1 MLRFL
6 AAVVLRLLANAAGL
20 AIAAWLLD
28 GFSVTTA
35 AFVGVVIL
43 FTLIE
48 VVLDPL
54 VLKISLQ
61 YAPVLRGGVALV
73 TTLVGLIVVVLVS
86 DGLPINGLTAWVVGT
101 LIVWLG
107 GVLAALL
114 LPLFLFKSVR
124 EQRKQG
130 G

>member
-6 AAVVLRLLANAAGL
+6 ASVVLHLLANAVGVAL
-20 AIAAWLLD
+20 AAWLLD
-28 GFSVTTA
+28 GFSVTAA

-73 TTLVGLIVVVLVS
+73 STLVGLIITTIIS
-86 DGLPINGLTAWVVGT
+86 DGLTINGATAWVVGT

-114 LPLFLFKSVR
+114 LPLFIFKSVR
-124 EQRKQG
+124 EERKQG
-130 G
+130 

>member
-1 MLRFL
+1 VLRFL
-6 AAVVLRLLANAAGL
+6 ASVVLHLLANAVGVAL
-20 AIAAWLLD
+20 AAWLLD

-35 AFVGVVIL
+35 AFVWVVIL
-43 FTLIE
+43 FTVIE

-61 YAPVLRGGVALV
+61 YAPALRGGVALV
-73 TTLVGLIVVVLVS
+73 STLVGLIVTTLIS
-86 DGLPINGLTAWVVGT
+86 DGLAIDGLTAWVVGT

-114 LPLFLFKSVR
+114 LPLFIFKSVR

-130 G
+130 

>member
-1 MLRFL
+1 VLRFL
-6 AAVVLRLLANAAGL
+6 ASVVLHLLANAVGVAL
-20 AIAAWLLD
+20 AAWLLD
-28 GFSVTTA
+28 GFSVTAA

-73 TTLVGLIVVVLVS
+73 STLVGLIITTIIS
-86 DGLPINGLTAWVVGT
+86 DGLTINGATAWVVGT

-114 LPLFLFKSVR
+114 LPLFIFKSVR
-124 EQRKQG
+124 EERKQG
-130 G
+130 